1 MFEVSTKVGTFFDK
15 FWFYIF
21 YYYFIVY
28 YFCGKVIN
36 NV

>member
-1 MFEVSTKVGTFFDK
+1 MSFFHK
-15 FWFYIF
+15 FLFYSF
-21 YYYFIVY
+21 YCYLIIY